1 MRVLRFLATLV
12 VIAGSLLPG
21 GSAALHA
28 ISLLHVN
35 DKAQHF
41 LAYAVLAWFAA
52 WMESRPTAWGV
63 CLRLAGLGV
72 LLELLQLLVPGR
84 SCDLA
89 DAAADLGGVFC
100 GLILGTALVSAR
112 KIAMRSVRSGVSD
125 LFL

>member
-1 MRVLRFLATLV
+1 MRGVRFLATLV

-21 GSAALHA
+21 GSAALRA
-28 ISLLHVN
+28 ISLLHVS

-52 WMESRPTAWGV
+52 WMEKRPTALAA
-63 CLRLAGLGV
+63 CLRLAGLGI
-72 LLELLQLLVPGR
+72 LLELLQFLVPGR

-100 GLILGTALVSAR
+100 GLILGTALGALR
-112 KIAMRSVRSGVSD
+112 KVAAEGP
-125 LFL
+125 